1 MTKMVFGNFCLE
13 RRESVMQR
21 HLIIASHDRLAL
33 GFKQTIE
40 FISGKQNNLHILTA
54 YTDNKPIESKVS
66 EIMNEI
72 DPKNEVIILTD
83 MLAGSVNQKF
93 FLYKNRPH
101 THIVTGMNLPLAL
114 AFVMESSDGY
124 LSESYVRNMVE
135 QAREQL
141 IYVNDIDTS
150 LDSKDE

>member
-1 MTKMVFGNFCLE
+1 
-13 RRESVMQR
+13 MQR

-101 THIVTGMNLPLAL
+101 TYRYWNEFALSTCVCDGIKRWLP
-114 AFVMESSDGY
+114 F
-124 LSESYVRNMVE
+124 
-135 QAREQL
+135 
-141 IYVNDIDTS
+141 
-150 LDSKDE
+150 